1 MAFTFGPPGTTVGL
15 AKLTR
20 NTKRRR
26 LLAGEE
32 TTWEIAQL
40 TRPDGQKGDD
50 KVCNAKVLVL
60 A

>member
-32 TTWEIAQL
+32 ATWKIAEL
-40 TRPDGQKGDD
+40 THPEEA
-50 KVCNAKVLVL
+50 AKREMIKSVMPRE
-60 A
+60 